1 MKILVLFNPSKDKMF
16 VTIKYLENTK
26 STKCCMYN
34 VILGVLKTIKAFRHL
49 LTLQTMK
56 RDYTRHVSLKCVH
69 IIPKIKVKESRAQ
82 RLV

>member
-1 MKILVLFNPSKDKMF
+1 MEILVLFNPSKDKMF
-16 VTIKYLENTK
+16 VTVKYLENTK

-34 VILGVLKTIKAFRHL
+34 VILSVLKTIKAFRHL

-56 RDYTRHVSLKCVH
+56 HDYTRHVSLKCVH
-69 IIPKIKVKESRAQ
+69 IRPKIKVKESRAQ

>member
-1 MKILVLFNPSKDKMF
+1 MKILILFNPSKDKMF
-16 VTIKYLENTK
+16 VTDKFLENTK

-34 VILGVLKTIKAFRHL
+34 VILSVLKTIKAFRHF

-56 RDYTRHVSLKCVH
+56 YDYTRDVSLKCVH
-69 IIPKIKVKESRAQ
+69 ISPKIKVKESKAQ

>member
-1 MKILVLFNPSKDKMF
+1 MKILVLFNPSNDKMF
-16 VTIKYLENTK
+16 LNFKYLENTK

-34 VILGVLKTIKAFRHL
+34 IILSVLKTIKAFRHF

-56 RDYTRHVSLKCVH
+56 HDYMRYVSLKCVH
-69 IIPKIKVKESRAQ
+69 ISPKIKVKESRAQ